1 MLFRLFLIG
10 LFLIG
15 CTSFDRSETSSLE
28 KLSQIEI
35 VTENEYIPNLIK
47 IKVQNSLNKY
57 NINNLTKKNFTVEIN
72 VSEKIEGS
80 ILSNSIRKI
89 EMTTKYKIFDNYK
102 DKIVYEDSFSRNSLL
117 GPIDSLFSREQSE
130 RNARKR
136 LGVSI
141 SNDIIIRLIQWAEFS
156 YL

>member
-1 MLFRLFLIG
+1 MLFRLFIIL

-15 CTSFDRSETSSLE
+15 CTSFDKSEISTQE
-28 KLSQIEI
+28 KLSRIEI
-35 VTENEYIPNLIK
+35 ITNDEYISNLIK
-47 IKVQNSLNKY
+47 TKVQNSLIKY
-57 NINNLTKKNFTVEIN
+57 NTNGSTEKNFKVEIN
-72 VSEKIEGS
+72 ISEKIEGS

-89 EMTTKYKIFDNYK
+89 EITTDYKIFDSYINEV
-102 DKIVYEDSFSRNSLL
+102 VYEGSFSRNSLV

-141 SNDIIIRLIQWAEFS
+141 SNDIIIRLIQWANFN
-156 YL
+156 

>member
-10 LFLIG
+10 LFLFG
-15 CTSFDRSETSSLE
+15 CTSLDKSEIVGLR
-28 KLSQIEI
+28 KLSRIEI
-35 VTENEYIPNLIK
+35 IIKDEYISNLVK
-47 IKVQNSLNKY
+47 TKVQHSLAKY
-57 NINNLTKKNFTVEIN
+57 NVNGSGEKNLKVEIN
-72 VSEKIEGS
+72 ISEKIEGS

-89 EMTTKYKIFDNYK
+89 EMTTHYKIFDSYINEV
-102 DKIVYEDSFSRNSLL
+102 VYEGSFSRNSLI

-141 SNDIIIRLIQWAEFS
+141 SNDIIIRLIQWAKFN
-156 YL
+156 

>member
-10 LFLIG
+10 IFLIG
-15 CTSFDRSETSSLE
+15 CTSFNKSEISNLK

-35 VTENEYIPNLIK
+35 VTDDEYISNLIK
-47 IKVQNSLNKY
+47 VKIKNSLNKY
-57 NINNLTKKNFTVEIN
+57 KVNGLSEKNFKVEIGI
-72 VSEKIEGS
+72 SEKIEGS

-89 EMTTKYKIFDNYK
+89 EMTTNYKIFDKYK
-102 DKIVYEDSFSRNSLL
+102 NTIVYEDSFSRYSLL
-117 GPIDSLFSREQSE
+117 GPVDSLFSREQSE

-136 LGVSI
+136 LGISI

-156 YL
+156 Y

>member
-10 LFLIG
+10 VFLIG
-15 CTSFDRSETSSLE
+15 CTSFDKSEISNLK

-35 VTENEYIPNLIK
+35 VTDDEYILKLIK
-47 IKVQNSLNKY
+47 TKVENSLNKY
-57 NINNLTKKNFTVEIN
+57 NVDGSSKKNFKVEIG

-89 EMTTKYKIFDNYK
+89 EMTTNYKIFDNYK
-102 DKIVYEDSFSRNSLL
+102 NIVVYEDSFSRYSLL
-117 GPIDSLFSREQSE
+117 EPISSLFSREQSE

-156 YL
+156 R

>member
-1 MLFRLFLIG
+1 LIG

-15 CTSFDRSETSSLE
+15 CTSFDRSDLGNLD
-28 KLSQIEI
+28 KLSRTEI
-35 VTENEYIPNLIK
+35 ITNNEYIPNLIK
-47 IKVQNSLNKY
+47 TRVQKSLDKY
-57 NINNLTKKNFTVEIN
+57 NVNSTTEKNFNVKIN
-72 VSEKIEGS
+72 ISEKIEGS

-89 EMTTKYKIFDNYK
+89 EMTIDYKIFDNYK
-102 DKIVYEDSFSRNSLL
+102 NEVVYEDSFSRNSLL

-141 SNDIIIRLIQWAEFS
+141 SNDIIIRLIQWSKFS
-156 YL
+156 N

>member
-15 CTSFDRSETSSLE
+15 CTSFDKSKISNLK

-35 VTENEYIPNLIK
+35 VTDDEYISNLIRIK
-47 IKVQNSLNKY
+47 IENSLNKY
-57 NINNLTKKNFTVEIN
+57 NFNDSFKKNFKVEIGI
-72 VSEKIEGS
+72 SEKIEGS

-89 EMTTKYKIFDNYK
+89 EMTTDYKIFDKYK
-102 DKIVYEDSFSRNSLL
+102 KIVVYEDSFSRYSLL

-136 LGVSI
+136 LGISI
-141 SNDIIIRLIQWAEFS
+141 SNDIIIRLVQWAEFS
-156 YL
+156 D

>member
-1 MLFRLFLIG
+1 MFLIG

-15 CTSFDRSETSSLE
+15 CTSFDRSDLGSLD
-28 KLSQIEI
+28 KLSRTEI
-35 VTENEYIPNLIK
+35 ITNNEYIPNLIK
-47 IKVQNSLNKY
+47 TRVQKSLDKY
-57 NINNLTKKNFTVEIN
+57 NVNSTTEKNFNVKIN
-72 VSEKIEGS
+72 ISEKIEGS

-89 EMTTKYKIFDNYK
+89 EMTIDYKIFDNYK
-102 DKIVYEDSFSRNSLL
+102 NEVVYEDSFSRNSLL

-141 SNDIIIRLIQWAEFS
+141 SNDIIIRLIQWAKFS
-156 YL
+156 Y

>member
-1 MLFRLFLIG
+1 MLFRLFIIS

-15 CTSFDRSETSSLE
+15 CTNFDKSKVRSLD
-28 KLSQIEI
+28 KLSRIEI
-35 VTENEYIPNLIK
+35 ITVNEYIPNLIK
-47 IKVQNSLNKY
+47 IRVQNSLNKY
-57 NINNLTKKNFTVEIN
+57 NINGLIEKDLKVEIN
-72 VSEKIEGS
+72 ISEKIEGS

-89 EMTTKYKIFDNYK
+89 EMNADYKIFDSYK
-102 DKIVYEDSFSRNSLL
+102 NKILYEDSFSRNSLL

-141 SNDIIIRLIQWAEFS
+141 SNDIIIRLIKWANFS
-156 YL
+156 N